1 MYLDEST
8 MLSSILVPRTLLDST
23 QCSGRRNKVWIC
35 MHDSRAS
42 FSPLLIEMLMTP
54 FVKVDVGN
62 MNPHEPKGH

>member
-1 MYLDEST
+1 
-8 MLSSILVPRTLLDST
+8 
-23 QCSGRRNKVWIC
+23 